1 VAIHE
6 EARVGFQH
14 GAAAYER
21 GRPGYSPELMAW
33 LAEHLGLQPGR
44 TVLDVGAGTGK
55 LTRELVA
62 TGATV
67 LAVEPVPGM
76 REILE
81 RVVPEAQI
89 LDGTAEAIPVEAN
102 SIDAITAA
110 AAFHWFDAPAALAEF
125 DRVLTPGGRFA
136 VLWQKRRAEE
146 PIHQAIDAII
156 GPHRRQTPSHHDGRW
171 RAEVEDSGRFAF
183 AHETRLPFEQ
193 WLDRDGLVDRIGS
206 ISFIAA
212 LPDPERVAVL
222 DAIRELAA
230 NASPPNRLGYRTEVF
245 VFERA

>member
-1 VAIHE
+1 
-6 EARVGFQH
+6 
-14 GAAAYER
+14 
-21 GRPGYSPELMAW
+21 MAW
-33 LAEHLGLQPGR
+33 LAAQLDLRRGR

-89 LDGTAEAIPVEAN
+89 LDGTAEALPVPDD

-110 AAFHWFDAPAALAEF
+110 AAFHWFDAPAALCEF

-136 VLWQKRRAEE
+136 VMWHKRRSDEAL
-146 PIHQAIDAII
+146 HQAIDAII
-156 GPHRRQTPSHHDGRW
+156 EPHRRLTPSHRDGRW
-171 RAEVEDSGRFAF
+171 RAEVEQSGRFVPA
-183 AHETRLPFEQ
+183 AEVRLPFEQ
-193 WLDRDGLVDRIGS
+193 RVDRDGLVDRIAS
-206 ISFIAA
+206 ISFVAS
-212 LPDPERVAVL
+212 LPDPDREAVIGQL
-222 DAIRELAA
+222 RELAYRT
-230 NASPPNRLGYRTEVF
+230 PPPIRLGYTSEAF
-245 VFERA
+245 VYERV